1 MYKLNVISLI
11 ILTTYTGATYA
22 STPDF
27 PQQGLPQEDTVVFGN
42 VTIDKTTADKMTIT
56 QSSPTTQINWKSFDI
71 GQNKE
76 VEFKQPSAN
85 SVAYNRVT
93 GGNASQIQGKL
104 TANGKVY
111 LANPNGVIITKGAEI
126 NVAGLLATTKDL
138 EKISENGN
146 SNTNKFTRKLKDR
159 QVVTEGQVVKEGQ
172 VINEG
177 KIKAK
182 DFVVLNGD
190 EVINK
195 GEIDVE
201 KNAAKNGEVY
211 LSSDY
216 NFTFTLPDS
225 GISVA
230 LEDNTVRG
238 IVKNEGSIKA
248 GEITL
253 SAKGRNQALD
263 SLVMNNGVLEA
274 TKVSNRNGKVVLS
287 AGNVELNNKSDI
299 KGEIVTFG
307 ADVTS
312 NKELEDNIKI
322 TSQTGSKVTSPKI
335 NFKGK
340 SVNIKGDFGR
350 EENREY
356 YDDEHKK
363 LKTEVNIDVP
373 DDENIRIAD
382 KEKEKEKEK
391 EKDKDNTGTGSFIQT
406 GALSSLLANNGKVT
420 LKGKDVDI
428 SGNIKIN
435 SFRDSDSLLKLTN
448 KGHIKINHA
457 DINSKGRLFFITSL
471 QNEEDFQSNITIT
484 DSKINLGNGA
494 MGLGRSVNESDYDN
508 PYQKTEGS
516 QRKKFNVNM
525 SNVEFNQVDD
535 VILAGG
541 FEKVNLDKIVAT
553 GKTNFYID
561 GGVSRNR
568 TNGEP
573 WKYEYGVL
581 DLDKRTQLSEL
592 DQGRRRWGYYYD
604 LELDMNRAYL
614 YRFDL
619 FAAKNT
625 RRSTI
630 KDTEINISN
639 SNINLKNG
647 FVHLLAEKIKLDN
660 SKIDI
665 TFDKDNSQ
673 DTLAQ
678 TNRLGMNGKVSMINS
693 HIKIVGDEKEGISPT
708 GTYATMFLIGELI
721 GEKSSIFVKSHQG
734 YTFKTDGNTKIAGKY
749 SKEDLKITAINTG
762 GRAAEE
768 VLINGAL
775 GSADNDANIANMAF
789 TIGDSANTK
798 TTIENADITALAPNG
813 GTAYLSSKDVEIEVK
828 PNSNFTFFELPRE
841 KNLNQTKINGAST
854 KLSERGF
861 ARLYDKINGVRA
873 SNLSAEQLNVTDASE
888 KIINTKLVSSLDVEK
903 LVSVAVCDAG
913 NGCEEQ
919 QFGDKGNNTK
929 VSVGELE
936 AEQ

>member
-11 ILTTYTGATYA
+11 ILTTCSGAAYA

-27 PQQGLPQEDTVVFGN
+27 PQHHKTVFGT
-42 VTIDKTTADKMTIT
+42 VTIEKTTADKMTIK
-56 QSSPTTQINWKSFDI
+56 QGSDKAQIDWKSFDI
-71 GQNKE
+71 GQKKE
-76 VEFKQPSAN
+76 VKFEQPNEHA
-85 SVAYNRVT
+85 VAYNRVI

-111 LANPNGVIITKGAEI
+111 LANPNGVIITQGAEI

-138 EKISENGN
+138 ERISENSN
-146 SNTNKFTRKLKDR
+146 SYQFTRRTKDR
-159 QVVTEGQVVKEGQ
+159 QVLKEGLVLKDGQVVKEGQ

-177 KIKAK
+177 NITAQ

-195 GEIDVE
+195 GNINVE
-201 KNAAKNGEVY
+201 KNSTINGKVY
-211 LSSDY
+211 LSSGY

-230 LEDNTVRG
+230 LEDNTVQG

-263 SLVMNNGVLEA
+263 SLVVNNGVLEA
-274 TKVSNRNGKVVLS
+274 TKVSSKNGKVVLS
-287 AGNVELNNKSDI
+287 ADNVQLNNNSDI
-299 KGEIVTFG
+299 KGEIVNFG
-307 ADVTS
+307 TEVTS
-312 NKELEDNIKI
+312 NEDKKLKI
-322 TSQTGSKVTSPKI
+322 TSQTGSKVTSSKI

-350 EENREY
+350 EDNTKHY
-356 YDDEHKK
+356 SDEHKT

-373 DDENIRIAD
+373 DNENIRIANIEDED
-382 KEKEKEKEK
+382 KH
-391 EKDKDNTGTGSFIQT
+391 KDSTGSFIQT
-406 GALSSLLANNGKVT
+406 DALSSLLANNGKVN
-420 LKGKDVDI
+420 LKGNEVNI
-428 SGNIKIN
+428 SGRIHIN
-435 SFRDSDSLLKLTN
+435 SFKETDSLLKLTN
-448 KGHIKINHA
+448 KGDININNA
-457 DINSKGRLFFITSL
+457 DIHSKGRLFFITSL
-471 QNEEDFQSNITIT
+471 QNEEDFKSNIKIT

-494 MGLGRSVNESDYDN
+494 MGLGRSAKEEYYDN
-508 PYQKTEGS
+508 KWRKTEYS

-525 SNVEFNQVDD
+525 RNVVFDQVDD
-535 VILAGG
+535 VVVAGG
-541 FEKVNLDKIVAT
+541 FEKVNLDRIVAT

-568 TNGEP
+568 NGEYS
-573 WKYEYGVL
+573 KYEYGVL
-581 DLDKRTQLSEL
+581 DLDERTQLSSL
-592 DQGRRRWGYYYD
+592 DQRKRRWKYYYNLD
-604 LELDMNRAYL
+604 LDMNRAYWH
-614 YRFDL
+614 RFDM
-619 FAAKNT
+619 FASKNT
-625 RRSTI
+625 GRSTI

-647 FVHLLAEKIKLDN
+647 FVHLLAEKIKLDK

-665 TFDKDNSQ
+665 TFDKDNSEDISSQ
-673 DTLAQ
+673 I
-678 TNRLGMNGKVSMINS
+678 NRLGMNGKVSMVNS
-693 HIKIVGDEKEGISPT
+693 HIKIVGDEKSDISAKAP
-708 GTYATMFLIGELI
+708 YATMFLIGELI

-734 YTFKTDGNTKIAGKY
+734 YTFRTDGDTKIAGKY
-749 SKEDLKITAINTG
+749 SKDDLKITAINTG
-762 GRAAEE
+762 GRTGKE
-768 VLINGAL
+768 VIINGAP
-775 GSADNDANIANMAF
+775 GSIDNDANIANMAF
-789 TIGDSANTK
+789 TIGDNANTK

-813 GTAYLSSKDVEIEVK
+813 GTAYLSSKGVEIEVK
-828 PNSNFTFFELPRE
+828 SNSNFTFFELPRE
-841 KNLNQTKINGAST
+841 KNFNQTKINGDST

-873 SNLSAEQLNVTDASE
+873 SNLSAEQLNVTDSSE

-913 NGCEEQ
+913 KGCEEQ

>member
-22 STPDF
+22 ST
-27 PQQGLPQEDTVVFGN
+27 QGLPQQDKVVSGTVT
-42 VTIDKTTADKMTIT
+42 VTTTVDKMTIK
-56 QSSPTTQINWKSFDI
+56 QDSNKAQIDWKSFDI

-76 VEFKQPSAN
+76 VEFKQPDAN

-104 TANGKVY
+104 KANGKVY

-146 SNTNKFTRKLKDR
+146 SNSYQFTRKTKDR
-159 QVVTEGQVVKEGQ
+159 QVLKDRLVLKDGQELKEGQ

-177 KIKAK
+177 EITAK

-190 EVINK
+190 EVINEGK
-195 GEIDVE
+195 I
-201 KNAAKNGEVY
+201 NATNGKVY
-211 LSSDY
+211 LSSGY
-216 NFTFTLPDS
+216 NFTFTLSDS

-230 LEDNTVRG
+230 LEDNAVQG
-238 IVKNEGSIKA
+238 IVKNEGIIKA
-248 GEITL
+248 EDITL
-253 SAKGRNQALD
+253 NAKGRKEALD

-274 TKVSNRNGKVVLS
+274 TKVSNKNGKVVLS
-287 AGNVELNNKSDI
+287 ADEIKLNDKSDI
-299 KGEIVTFG
+299 KGESEVAF
-307 ADVTS
+307 TS
-312 NKELEDNIKI
+312 NEDKKLKNIKI
-322 TSQTGSKVTSPKI
+322 TSETGSKVTSPKI
-335 NFKGK
+335 NFTGK
-340 SVNIKGDFGR
+340 SVNINGNFGR
-350 EENREY
+350 DDGTKHYE
-356 YDDEHKK
+356 DEHKR

-382 KEKEKEKEK
+382 KEK
-391 EKDKDNTGTGSFIQT
+391 DNTGTDTGSFIQT

-420 LKGKDVDI
+420 LKGKDVNI
-428 SGNIKIN
+428 SGRIHID
-435 SFRDSDSLLKLTN
+435 SFRGTDSLLKLTN
-448 KGHIKINHA
+448 QGHIKINHA

-471 QNEEDFQSNITIT
+471 QNEEDFQSDITIT

-494 MGLGRSVNESDYDN
+494 MGLGRSAKEGYYDN
-508 PYQKTEGS
+508 RWQKTERS

-525 SNVEFNQVDD
+525 RNVVFDQVDD
-535 VILAGG
+535 VVVAGG
-541 FEKVNLDKIVAT
+541 FEKVNLNNIVAT

-561 GGVSRNR
+561 GGVSRNKR
-568 TNGEP
+568 NGES

-581 DLDKRTQLSEL
+581 DLDERTQLSSL
-592 DQGRRRWGYYYD
+592 DQRKRRWKYYYNLD
-604 LELDMNRAYL
+604 LDMNRAYWH
-614 YRFDL
+614 RFDM
-619 FAAKNT
+619 FASKNT
-625 RRSTI
+625 GRSTI
-630 KDTEINISN
+630 KGTEINISN

-647 FVHLLAEKIKLDN
+647 FVHLLAEKINLDK

-665 TFDKDNSQ
+665 TFDKDNSEDISSQ
-673 DTLAQ
+673 I
-678 TNRLGMNGKVSMINS
+678 NRLGMNGKVSMVNS
-693 HIKIVGDEKEGISPT
+693 HIKIVGDEKIDISAKAP
-708 GTYATMFLIGELI
+708 YATMFLIGELI

-734 YTFKTDGNTKIAGKY
+734 YTFRTDGDTKIAGKY
-749 SKEDLKITAINTG
+749 SKDDLKITAINTG
-762 GRAAEE
+762 GRTGKE
-768 VLINGAL
+768 VIINGAP
-775 GSADNDANIANMAF
+775 GSIDNDANIANMAF
-789 TIGDSANTK
+789 TIGDNANTK

-813 GTAYLSSKDVEIEVK
+813 GTAYLSSKGVEIEVK
-828 PNSNFTFFELPRE
+828 SNSNFTFFELPRE
-841 KNLNQTKINGAST
+841 KNFNQTKINGDST

-873 SNLSAEQLNVTDASE
+873 SNLSAEQLNVTDSSE

-913 NGCEEQ
+913 KGCEEQ

>member
-22 STPDF
+22 SAQDL
-27 PQQGLPQEDTVVFGN
+27 PQEGLPQHHETVFGT
-42 VTIDKTTADKMTIT
+42 VTIDKTTDKMTIT

-71 GQNKE
+71 GQKKE
-76 VEFKQPSAN
+76 VEFKQPDENA
-85 SVAYNRVT
+85 VAYNRVI

-146 SNTNKFTRKLKDR
+146 GNGNSYQFTRKTKD
-159 QVVTEGQVVKEGQ
+159 GQELKEGQ

-177 KIKAK
+177 EITAK

-195 GEIDVE
+195 GKINVE
-201 KNAAKNGEVY
+201 KDATNNGKVY
-211 LSSDY
+211 LSSGD
-216 NFTFTLPDS
+216 NFTFTLLPDS

-230 LEDNTVRG
+230 LEDNTVRS
-238 IVKNEGSIKA
+238 IVQNEGSIKA

-253 SAKGRNQALD
+253 SAKGRKEALD

-274 TKVSNRNGKVVLS
+274 TKVSNKNGKVVLS
-287 AGNVELNNKSDI
+287 ADEIKLDDKSNI
-299 KGEIVTFG
+299 KGESEVVF
-307 ADVTS
+307 TS
-312 NKELEDNIKI
+312 NKELKDNIKI
-322 TSQTGSKVTSPKI
+322 TSKTGSKVTSPKI
-335 NFKGK
+335 NFTGK
-340 SVNIKGDFGR
+340 SVNINGNFGR
-350 EENREY
+350 EDSTTHY
-356 YDDEHKK
+356 KDEFKK
-363 LKTEVNIDVP
+363 LNTEVNIDVP
-373 DDENIRIAD
+373 DTENIRIAD
-382 KEKEKEKEK
+382 
-391 EKDKDNTGTGSFIQT
+391 DKNNTGTDSFIQT

-420 LKGKDVDI
+420 LKGNDVNI

-435 SFRDSDSLLKLTN
+435 SFKGTDSLLKLTN
-448 KGHIKINHA
+448 QGHININNA
-457 DINSKGRLFFITSL
+457 DIHSTGRLFFITSL
-471 QNEEDFQSNITIT
+471 QNDVDFQSNITIT
-484 DSKINLGNGA
+484 NSKINLGNGA
-494 MGLGRSVNESDYDN
+494 MGLGRSAKEEYYDDRWKRAES
-508 PYQKTEGS
+508 S
-516 QRKKFNVNM
+516 QRKKFDVKMRNV
-525 SNVEFNQVDD
+525 VFDQVDD
-535 VILAGG
+535 VVVAGG
-541 FEKVNLDKIVAT
+541 FEKVNLDNIVAT

-568 TNGEP
+568 NGVSS
-573 WKYEYGVL
+573 KYEYGVL
-581 DLDKRTQLSEL
+581 DLDKRTLLSSL
-592 DQGRRRWGYYYD
+592 DQGRRRWKYYD
-604 LELDMNRAYL
+604 NLDLDMNKAYWH
-614 YRFDL
+614 RFDM
-619 FAAKNT
+619 FASKNT
-625 RRSTI
+625 GRSTI
-630 KDTEINISN
+630 KGTEINISN

-647 FVHLLAEKIKLDN
+647 FMHLLAEKINLDK

-673 DTLAQ
+673 DISTQ
-678 TNRLGMNGKVSMINS
+678 INRLGMNGKVSMVNS
-693 HIKIVGDEKEGISPT
+693 HIKIVGDEKSDISAKAP
-708 GTYATMFLIGELI
+708 YATMFLIGELI

-734 YTFKTDGNTKIAGKY
+734 YTFRTDGDTKIAGKN
-749 SKEDLKITAINTG
+749 SKDDLKITAINTG
-762 GRAAEE
+762 GRTGKE
-768 VLINGAL
+768 VIINGAP
-775 GSADNDANIANMAF
+775 GSIDNDANIANMAF
-789 TIGDSANTK
+789 TIGDNANTK

-813 GTAYLSSKDVEIEVK
+813 GTAYLSSKGVEIEVN

-841 KNLNQTKINGAST
+841 KNFNQTKINGAST

>member
-27 PQQGLPQEDTVVFGN
+27 PQNSDVVVGKAS
-42 VTIDKTTADKMTIT
+42 VTQTENKMTIKQT
-56 QSSPTTQINWKSFDI
+56 SDKVQINWHSFDI

-76 VEFKQPSAN
+76 VEFKQPDSN

-138 EKISENGN
+138 ERISENSN
-146 SNTNKFTRKLKDR
+146 SYQFTRRTKD
-159 QVVTEGQVVKEGQ
+159 GQVVKEGQ

-177 KIKAK
+177 KIEAK

-190 EVINK
+190 KVINK
-195 GEIDVE
+195 GNINVE
-201 KNAAKNGEVY
+201 KNSTINGKVY
-211 LSSDY
+211 LSSGD

-225 GISVA
+225 IISVA
-230 LEDNTVRG
+230 LEDNTVQS

-253 SAKGRNQALD
+253 SAKGRKQALD

-274 TKVSNRNGKVVLS
+274 TKVSNKNGKVVLS
-287 AGNVELNNKSDI
+287 ADEIKLNDKSDI
-299 KGEIVTFG
+299 KGESEVAF
-307 ADVTS
+307 TS
-312 NKELEDNIKI
+312 NNDKNIKI
-322 TSQTGSKVTSPKI
+322 TSKTGSKVTSPKI
-335 NFKGK
+335 DFTGK

-350 EENREY
+350 EDNKKY
-356 YDDEHKK
+356 YDDEHKT

-373 DDENIRIAD
+373 NDENIRIAD
-382 KEKEKEKEK
+382 QD
-391 EKDKDNTGTGSFIQT
+391 KDKTGTDSFIQT
-406 GALSSLLANNGKVT
+406 EALSSLLANNGKVN
-420 LKGKDVDI
+420 LKGKDVNI
-428 SGNIKIN
+428 SGNININ
-435 SFRDSDSLLKLTN
+435 SFNGTDSLLKLTN
-448 KGHIKINHA
+448 QGHINIDHA
-457 DINSKGRLFFITSL
+457 DIHSKGRLFVVTSL
-471 QNEEDFQSNITIT
+471 QNKEDFQSDIKIT

-494 MGLGRSVNESDYDN
+494 IGLGRSVNEEDYDRW
-508 PYQKTEGS
+508 KRTETS
-516 QRKKFNVNM
+516 QRKKFNVDM
-525 SNVEFNQVDD
+525 RNVVFNQVDD
-535 VILAGG
+535 VVLAGG
-541 FEKVNLDKIVAT
+541 FKKVNLDNITAT
-553 GKTNFYID
+553 GQTNFYID
-561 GGVSRNR
+561 GGVSRNNSR
-568 TNGEP
+568 
-573 WKYEYGVL
+573 YEYGVL

-592 DQGRRRWGYYYD
+592 DQRRRRWKYYND
-604 LELDMNRAYL
+604 LDLDMNKAYW
-614 YRFDL
+614 YRFDF
-619 FAAKNT
+619 FATKNT
-625 RRSTI
+625 GRSTI

-647 FVHLLAEKIKLDN
+647 FMHLLAEKINLDN

-673 DTLAQ
+673 DISTQ
-678 TNRLGMNGKVSMINS
+678 INRLGMNGKVSMVNS
-693 HIKIVGDEKEGISPT
+693 HIKIVGDEKSDISPKAP
-708 GTYATMFLIGELI
+708 YATMFLIGELI

-734 YTFKTDGNTKIAGKY
+734 YTFRTDGDTKIAGKN
-749 SKEDLKITAINTG
+749 SKDDLKITAINTG
-762 GRAAEE
+762 GRTGKE
-768 VLINGAL
+768 VIINGAP
-775 GSADNDANIANMAF
+775 GSIDNDANIANMAF
-789 TIGDSANTK
+789 TIGDNADTK

-813 GTAYLSSKDVEIEVK
+813 GTAYLSSKGVEIEVK
-828 PNSNFTFFELPRE
+828 SNSNFTFFELPRE
-841 KNLNQTKINGAST
+841 KNFNQTKINGAST

-873 SNLSAEQLNVTDASE
+873 SNLSAEQLNVTDSSE

>member
-22 STPDF
+22 ST
-27 PQQGLPQEDTVVFGN
+27 QGLPQEGLPQNHKVVVGEADFSQ
-42 VTIDKTTADKMTIT
+42 TADKMTIT
-56 QSSPTTQINWKSFDI
+56 QKKPTTQIEWHSFDI
-71 GQNKE
+71 GKNKE
-76 VEFKQPSAN
+76 VEFIQPSEHA
-85 SVAYNRVT
+85 VAYNRVI

-104 TANGKVY
+104 KANGKVY
-111 LANPNGVIITKGAEI
+111 LANPNGVIITKEAEI

-138 EKISENGN
+138 EKISESGNGN
-146 SNTNKFTRKLKDR
+146 SYQFTRKTKNGQVVKDR
-159 QVVTEGQVVKEGQ
+159 QVLKDGQELKEGQ

-177 KIKAK
+177 KITAQ

-195 GEIDVE
+195 GEID
-201 KNAAKNGEVY
+201 ATNGKVY

-216 NFTFTLPDS
+216 NFTFTLSDS
-225 GISVA
+225 SISVA
-230 LEDNTVRG
+230 LEDNAVQS

-253 SAKGRNQALD
+253 SAKGRKQALD

-274 TKVSNRNGKVVLS
+274 TKVSNKNGKVVLS

-312 NKELEDNIKI
+312 NNELKDNIKI
-322 TSQTGSKVTSPKI
+322 TSKTGSKVTSPKI
-335 NFKGK
+335 NFTGK

-350 EENREY
+350 DDGTKHYE
-356 YDDEHKK
+356 DEHKR

-373 DDENIRIAD
+373 DTENIRIAD
-382 KEKEKEKEK
+382 
-391 EKDKDNTGTGSFIQT
+391 DKNNTRTDSFIQT

-420 LKGKDVDI
+420 LKGNDVNI
-428 SGNIKIN
+428 SGHINID
-435 SFRDSDSLLKLTN
+435 SFKGTDSLLKLTN
-448 KGHIKINHA
+448 QGHINIDHA
-457 DINSKGRLFFITSL
+457 DIHSKYRLFVVTSL
-471 QNEEDFQSNITIT
+471 QNKEDFKSNITIT

-494 MGLGRSVNESDYDN
+494 MGLGRSVDEENLDRWRR
-508 PYQKTEGS
+508 TENS

-535 VILAGG
+535 VVVAGG
-541 FEKVNLDKIVAT
+541 FKEVNLDRIVAT
-553 GKTNFYID
+553 GQTNFYID

-568 TNGEP
+568 NGVSS
-573 WKYEYGVL
+573 KYEYGVL
-581 DLDKRTQLSEL
+581 DLDKRTQLSSL
-592 DQGRRRWGYYYD
+592 DQGRRRWKYYPD
-604 LELDMNRAYL
+604 LDLDMNKAYWH
-614 YRFDL
+614 RFDM
-619 FAAKNT
+619 FASKNT
-625 RRSTI
+625 GRSTI

-647 FVHLLAEKIKLDN
+647 FVHLLAEKINLDK

-673 DTLAQ
+673 DISTQ
-678 TNRLGMNGKVSMINS
+678 INRLGMNGKVSMINS
-693 HIKIVGDEKEGISPT
+693 HIKIVGDEKIDISAKAP
-708 GTYATMFLIGELI
+708 YATMFLIGELI

-734 YTFKTDGNTKIAGKY
+734 YTFRTDGDTKIAGKN
-749 SKEDLKITAINTG
+749 SKDDLKITAINTG
-762 GRAAEE
+762 GRTGKE
-768 VLINGAL
+768 VIINGAP
-775 GSADNDANIANMAF
+775 GSIDNDANIANMAF
-789 TIGDSANTK
+789 TIGDNANTK

-813 GTAYLSSKDVEIEVK
+813 GTAYLSSKGVEIEVN

-841 KNLNQTKINGAST
+841 KNFNQTKINGDST

>member
-11 ILTTYTGATYA
+11 ILTTCSGAAYA
-22 STPDF
+22 STQDL
-27 PQQGLPQEDTVVFGN
+27 PQQGLPQQDKVVSGN
-42 VTIDKTTADKMTIT
+42 VTFTTTADKMTIKQET
-56 QSSPTTQINWKSFDI
+56 NKAQIDWKSFDI
-71 GQNKE
+71 GKDKE
-76 VEFKQPSAN
+76 VKFEQPNENA
-85 SVAYNRVT
+85 VAYNRVI

-146 SNTNKFTRKLKDR
+146 GNSYQFTRRTKD
-159 QVVTEGQVVKEGQ
+159 GQVVKEGQ
-172 VINEG
+172 VLNEG
-177 KIKAK
+177 EIKAK

-195 GEIDVE
+195 GKINVE
-201 KNAAKNGEVY
+201 KDAAKNGEVY
-211 LSSDY
+211 LSSSN
-216 NFTFTLPDS
+216 NFTFTLSDS

-230 LEDNTVRG
+230 LEDNTVQG

-253 SAKGRNQALD
+253 SAKGRNQVLD

-274 TKVSNRNGKVVLS
+274 TKVSNKNGKVVLS

-312 NKELEDNIKI
+312 NNELKDNIKI
-322 TSQTGSKVTSPKI
+322 TSKTGSKVTSPKI
-335 NFKGK
+335 NFTGK

-350 EENREY
+350 DDGTKHYE
-356 YDDEHKK
+356 DEHKR

-373 DDENIRIAD
+373 NTENIRIAD
-382 KEKEKEKEK
+382 IEDK
-391 EKDKDNTGTGSFIQT
+391 EKDKTGTSSFIQT
-406 GALSSLLANNGKVT
+406 DALSSLLANNGKVN
-420 LKGKDVDI
+420 LKGNEVNI
-428 SGNIKIN
+428 SGHININ
-435 SFRDSDSLLKLTN
+435 SFRGTDSLLKLTN
-448 KGHIKINHA
+448 KGHININHA
-457 DINSKGRLFFITSL
+457 DIHSKGRLFFITSL
-471 QNEEDFQSNITIT
+471 QNDVDFQSNITIT

-494 MGLGRSVNESDYDN
+494 MGLGRSVNENDLDRWRR
-508 PYQKTEGS
+508 TEYS

-525 SNVEFNQVDD
+525 RNVVFDQVDD
-535 VILAGG
+535 VVVAGG
-541 FEKVNLDKIVAT
+541 FKEVNLDNIVAT
-553 GKTNFYID
+553 GQTNFYID

-568 TNGEP
+568 NGVSS
-573 WKYEYGVL
+573 KYEYGVL
-581 DLDKRTQLSEL
+581 DLDKRTQLSSL
-592 DQGRRRWGYYYD
+592 DQGRRRWKYYPD
-604 LELDMNRAYL
+604 LDLDMNKAYWH
-614 YRFDL
+614 RFDM
-619 FAAKNT
+619 FASKNT
-625 RRSTI
+625 GRSTI

-639 SNINLKNG
+639 SKINLKNG

-673 DTLAQ
+673 DISTQ
-678 TNRLGMNGKVSMINS
+678 INRLGMNGKVSMINS
-693 HIKIVGDEKEGISPT
+693 HIKIVGDEKIDISAKAP
-708 GTYATMFLIGELI
+708 YATMFLIGELI

-734 YTFKTDGNTKIAGKY
+734 YTFRTDGDTKIAGKN
-749 SKEDLKITAINTG
+749 SKDDLKITAINTG
-762 GRAAEE
+762 GRTGKE
-768 VLINGAL
+768 VIINGAP
-775 GSADNDANIANMAF
+775 GSIDNDANIANMAF
-789 TIGDSANTK
+789 TIGDNANTK

-813 GTAYLSSKDVEIEVK
+813 GTAYLSSKGVEIEVN

-841 KNLNQTKINGAST
+841 KNFNQTKINGDST

-873 SNLSAEQLNVTDASE
+873 SNLSAEQLNVTDSSE

-913 NGCEEQ
+913 KGCEEQ

>member
-11 ILTTYTGATYA
+11 ILTTYTGAAYA
-22 STPDF
+22 STRDF
-27 PQQGLPQEDTVVFGN
+27 PQNHKVVVGEADVSTTGN
-42 VTIDKTTADKMTIT
+42 KMTIN
-56 QSSPTTQINWKSFDI
+56 QKKPTTQIDWHSFDI

-76 VEFKQPSAN
+76 VEFKQPDAN

-111 LANPNGVIITKGAEI
+111 LANPNGVIITQGAEI
-126 NVAGLLATTKDL
+126 NVAGLFATTKDL
-138 EKISENGN
+138 ERISENGN
-146 SNTNKFTRKLKDR
+146 GNSNKFTRKAKNGQVPKEGQLLK
-159 QVVTEGQVVKEGQ
+159 EGQVVKEGQ

-177 KIKAK
+177 EIKAK

-195 GEIDVE
+195 GKINVE
-201 KNAAKNGEVY
+201 KDATNNGKVY
-211 LSSDY
+211 LSSGD
-216 NFTFTLPDS
+216 NFTFTLLPDS

-238 IVKNEGSIKA
+238 IVQNEGIIKA
-248 GEITL
+248 GDITL
-253 SAKGRNQALD
+253 NAKGRKEALD

-274 TKVSNRNGKVVLS
+274 TKVSNKNGKVVLS
-287 AGNVELNNKSDI
+287 ADEIKLNDKSDI
-299 KGEIVTFG
+299 KGESEVVF
-307 ADVTS
+307 TS
-312 NKELEDNIKI
+312 NEDKKLKNIKI
-322 TSQTGSKVTSPKI
+322 TSETGSKVTSPQI

-340 SVNIKGDFGR
+340 SVNINGNFGR
-350 EENREY
+350 EDSRTH
-356 YDDEHKK
+356 YDEEHKK

-373 DDENIRIAD
+373 DTENIRIAD
-382 KEKEKEKEK
+382 VEDKDK

-420 LKGKDVDI
+420 LKGKDVNI

-435 SFRDSDSLLKLTN
+435 SFRGTDSLLKLTN
-448 KGHIKINHA
+448 KGDININNA
-457 DINSKGRLFFITSL
+457 DIHSKGRLFFITSL
-471 QNEEDFQSNITIT
+471 QNEEDFKSNIKIT

-494 MGLGRSVNESDYDN
+494 MGLGRSVNEEDYGDRW
-508 PYQKTEGS
+508 KRAEKS

-525 SNVEFNQVDD
+525 RNVVFDQVDD
-535 VILAGG
+535 VVVAGG
-541 FEKVNLDKIVAT
+541 FKEVNLDHIVAT
-553 GKTNFYID
+553 GQTNFYID
-561 GGVSRNR
+561 GGVSRNNSR
-568 TNGEP
+568 
-573 WKYEYGVL
+573 YEYGVL
-581 DLDKRTQLSEL
+581 DLDKRTLLSDL
-592 DQGRRRWGYYYD
+592 DQRRRRWKYYD
-604 LELDMNRAYL
+604 NLDLDMNKAYWH
-614 YRFDL
+614 RFDM
-619 FAAKNT
+619 FASKNT
-625 RRSTI
+625 GRAAI
-630 KDTEINISN
+630 KETEINISN
-639 SNINLKNG
+639 STINLKNG
-647 FVHLLAEKIKLDN
+647 FMHLLAEKIKLDN

-673 DTLAQ
+673 DISTQ
-678 TNRLGMNGKVSMINS
+678 INRLGMNGKVSMVNS
-693 HIKIVGDEKEGISPT
+693 HIKIVGDEKSDISAKAP
-708 GTYATMFLIGELI
+708 YATMFLIGELI

-734 YTFKTDGNTKIAGKY
+734 YTFRTDGDTKIAGKN
-749 SKEDLKITAINTG
+749 SKDDLKITAINTG
-762 GRAAEE
+762 GRTGKE
-768 VLINGAL
+768 VIINGAP
-775 GSADNDANIANMAF
+775 GSIDNDANIANMAF
-789 TIGDSANTK
+789 TIGDNANTK

-813 GTAYLSSKDVEIEVK
+813 GTAYLSSKGVEIEVN

-841 KNLNQTKINGAST
+841 KNFNQTKINGAST

>member
-22 STPDF
+22 STQGL
-27 PQQGLPQEDTVVFGN
+27 PQEGLPQEDTVVFGN

-76 VEFKQPSAN
+76 VEFKQPSPNA
-85 SVAYNRVT
+85 VAYNRVT

-138 EKISENGN
+138 EQISENGN
-146 SNTNKFTRKLKDR
+146 GNGNGNGNSYQFTRKTKD
-159 QVVTEGQVVKEGQ
+159 GQELKEGK
-172 VINEG
+172 VLNEG

-195 GEIDVE
+195 EEINVT
-201 KNAAKNGEVY
+201 NGKVY
-211 LSSDY
+211 LSSGD
-216 NFTFTLPDS
+216 NFTFTLLPDS

-230 LEDNTVRG
+230 LEDNAVRG
-238 IVKNEGSIKA
+238 IVKNEGIIKA
-248 GEITL
+248 EDITL
-253 SAKGRNQALD
+253 NAKGRKEALD

-274 TKVSNRNGKVVLS
+274 TKVSNKNGKVVLS
-287 AGNVELNNKSDI
+287 ADEIKLDDKSNI
-299 KGEIVTFG
+299 KGDMVSFV

-312 NKELEDNIKI
+312 NKELKDNIKI

-335 NFKGK
+335 DFKGK
-340 SVNIKGDFGR
+340 SVNINGNFGR
-350 EENREY
+350 DDSKAHYN
-356 YDDEHKK
+356 DEHKT

-373 DDENIRIAD
+373 DDENIRIANIED
-382 KEKEKEKEK
+382 E
-391 EKDKDNTGTGSFIQT
+391 DKDSTGSFIQT
-406 GALSSLLANNGKVT
+406 DALSSLLANNGKVT
-420 LKGKDVDI
+420 LKGNNVNI
-428 SGNIKIN
+428 SGRIHID
-435 SFRDSDSLLKLTN
+435 SFRGSDSLLKLTN
-448 KGHIKINHA
+448 KGHIKINNA
-457 DINSKGRLFFITSL
+457 DIHSKGRLFFITSL
-471 QNEEDFQSNITIT
+471 QNEEDFKSNITIT

-508 PYQKTEGS
+508 KYQKTEGS
-516 QRKKFNVNM
+516 QRKKFNVKM

-553 GKTNFYID
+553 GQTNFYID

-630 KDTEINISN
+630 KGTEINISN

-693 HIKIVGDEKEGISPT
+693 HIKIVGDEKSGISPT

-734 YTFKTDGNTKIAGKY
+734 YTFKTDGDTKIAGKN

-828 PNSNFTFFELPRE
+828 PNSDFTFFELPRE

-873 SNLSAEQLNVTDASE
+873 SNLSAEQLNVTDSSE
-888 KIINTKLVSSLDVEK
+888 KIINTNLVSSLDVEK

-913 NGCEEQ
+913 KGCEEQ

>member
-22 STPDF
+22 STPD
-27 PQQGLPQEDTVVFGN
+27 LPQGSNVVVGTANVSTAGN
-42 VTIDKTTADKMTIT
+42 TMTIKQT
-56 QSSPTTQINWKSFDI
+56 TPKTQIDWQSFDI
-71 GQNKE
+71 GKDKE
-76 VEFKQPSAN
+76 VKFEQPDAN
-85 SVAYNRVT
+85 SVAYNRVI

-111 LANPNGVIITKGAEI
+111 LANPNGVIITQGAEI
-126 NVAGLLATTKDL
+126 NVAGLFATTKDL
-138 EKISENGN
+138 ERISENGN
-146 SNTNKFTRKLKDR
+146 SNQFTRKAKN
-159 QVVTEGQVVKEGQ
+159 GQEVKNQ
-172 VINEG
+172 G

-190 EVINK
+190 KVINE
-195 GEIDVE
+195 GEID
-201 KNAAKNGEVY
+201 ATNGKVY

-216 NFTFTLPDS
+216 NFTFTLLPDS

-230 LEDNTVRG
+230 LEDNTVQG

-253 SAKGRNQALD
+253 SAKGRKQALD

-274 TKVSNRNGKVVLS
+274 TKVSSKNGKVVLS
-287 AGNVELNNKSDI
+287 AGEIKLDDKSNI
-299 KGEIVTFG
+299 KGESEVVF
-307 ADVTS
+307 TS
-312 NKELEDNIKI
+312 NNGLKDNIKI
-322 TSQTGSKVTSPKI
+322 TSKTGSKVTSPKI
-335 NFKGK
+335 NFTGK
-340 SVNIKGDFGR
+340 SVNINGNFGR
-350 EENREY
+350 EDSKTH

-382 KEKEKEKEK
+382 Q
-391 EKDKDNTGTGSFIQT
+391 DNTGTGSFIQT
-406 GALSSLLANNGKVT
+406 DALSSLLANNGKVN
-420 LKGKDVDI
+420 LKGNNVNI
-428 SGNIKIN
+428 SGRIHIN
-435 SFRDSDSLLKLTN
+435 SFKDSDSLLKLTN
-448 KGHIKINHA
+448 KGHIDINNA
-457 DINSKGRLFFITSL
+457 DIHSTGRLFFITSL
-471 QNEEDFQSNITIT
+471 QNKEDFQSDITIT

-494 MGLGRSVNESDYDN
+494 MGLGRSLNKDDCDN
-508 PYQKTEGS
+508 RWCRTEKS
-516 QRKKFNVNM
+516 QRKKFNVKM

-535 VILAGG
+535 VVVAGG
-541 FEKVNLDKIVAT
+541 FKEVNLDRIVAT

-561 GGVSRNR
+561 GGVSRN
-568 TNGEP
+568 NS
-573 WKYEYGVL
+573 KYEYGVL
-581 DLDKRTQLSEL
+581 DLDERTQLSSL
-592 DQGRRRWGYYYD
+592 DQRKRRWKYYYNLD
-604 LELDMNRAYL
+604 LDMNKAYWH
-614 YRFDL
+614 RFDM
-619 FAAKNT
+619 FASKNT
-625 RRSTI
+625 GRSTI
-630 KDTEINISN
+630 KGTEINISN

-647 FVHLLAEKIKLDN
+647 FVHLLAEKIKLDK

-665 TFDKDNSQ
+665 TFDKDNSEDISSQ
-673 DTLAQ
+673 I
-678 TNRLGMNGKVSMINS
+678 NRLGMNGKVSMVNS
-693 HIKIVGDEKEGISPT
+693 HIKIVGDEKSDISAKAP
-708 GTYATMFLIGELI
+708 YATMFLIGELI

-734 YTFKTDGNTKIAGKY
+734 YTFRTDGDTKIAGKY
-749 SKEDLKITAINTG
+749 SKDDLKITAINTG
-762 GRAAEE
+762 GRTGKE
-768 VLINGAL
+768 VIINGAP
-775 GSADNDANIANMAF
+775 GSIDNDANIANMAF
-789 TIGDSANTK
+789 TIGDNANTK

-813 GTAYLSSKDVEIEVK
+813 GTAYLSSKGVEIEVN

-841 KNLNQTKINGAST
+841 KNFNQTKINGDST

-888 KIINTKLVSSLDVEK
+888 KIINTNLVSSLDVEK

>member
-11 ILTTYTGATYA
+11 ILTTCSGAAYA
-22 STPDF
+22 STRD
-27 PQQGLPQEDTVVFGN
+27 LPQGSNVVVGTANVSTAGN
-42 VTIDKTTADKMTIT
+42 TMTIKQT
-56 QSSPTTQINWKSFDI
+56 TPKTQIDWQSFDI
-71 GQNKE
+71 GKDKE
-76 VEFKQPSAN
+76 VIFDQPSTN
-85 SVAYNRVT
+85 SVAYNRVI

-111 LANPNGVIITKGAEI
+111 LANPNGVIITQGAEI

-146 SNTNKFTRKLKDR
+146 GNGNGNSYQFTRRTKD
-159 QVVTEGQVVKEGQ
+159 GQVVKEGQ

-177 KIKAK
+177 NITAQ

-195 GEIDVE
+195 GKID
-201 KNAAKNGEVY
+201 ATNGKVY
-211 LSSDY
+211 LSSGY
-216 NFTFTLPDS
+216 NFTFTLSDS

-230 LEDNTVRG
+230 LEDNAVQG

-253 SAKGRNQALD
+253 SAKGRKEALD

-274 TKVSNRNGKVVLS
+274 TKVSSKNGKVVLS
-287 AGNVELNNKSDI
+287 ADNVQLNNESNI
-299 KGEIVTFG
+299 KGDIVSFV

-312 NKELEDNIKI
+312 NNELKDNIKI
-322 TSQTGSKVTSPKI
+322 TSKTGSKVTSPEI

-340 SVNIKGDFGR
+340 SVNINGNFGR
-350 EENREY
+350 EDSTTHY
-356 YDDEHKK
+356 KDEQKQ

-373 DDENIRIAD
+373 DTENIRIAD
-382 KEKEKEKEK
+382 
-391 EKDKDNTGTGSFIQT
+391 DKNNTSTGSFIQT
-406 GALSSLLANNGKVT
+406 DALSSLLANNGKVT

-428 SGNIKIN
+428 SGNIHID
-435 SFRDSDSLLKLTN
+435 SFKGTDSLLKLTN
-448 KGHIKINHA
+448 QGHININHA
-457 DINSKGRLFFITSL
+457 DIHSTGRLFFITSL
-471 QNEEDFQSNITIT
+471 QNKEDFKSDITIT

-494 MGLGRSVNESDYDN
+494 MGLGRSLDKENCDN
-508 PYQKTEGS
+508 QRWCRTETS
-516 QRKKFNVNM
+516 QRKKFDVHMRNV
-525 SNVEFNQVDD
+525 VFDQVDD
-535 VILAGG
+535 VVVAGG
-541 FEKVNLDKIVAT
+541 FRKVNLDRIVAT

-561 GGVSRNR
+561 GGVSRN
-568 TNGEP
+568 NS
-573 WKYEYGVL
+573 KYEYGVL
-581 DLDKRTQLSEL
+581 DLDERTQLSSL
-592 DQGRRRWGYYYD
+592 DQRKRRWKYYYNLD
-604 LELDMNRAYL
+604 LDMNKAYWH
-614 YRFDL
+614 RFDM
-619 FAAKNT
+619 FASKNT
-625 RRSTI
+625 GRSTI

-647 FVHLLAEKIKLDN
+647 FMHLLAEKIKLDK

-665 TFDKDNSQ
+665 TFDKDNSEDISSQ
-673 DTLAQ
+673 I
-678 TNRLGMNGKVSMINS
+678 NRLGMNGKVSMVNS
-693 HIKIVGDEKEGISPT
+693 HIKIVGDEKSDISAKAP
-708 GTYATMFLIGELI
+708 YATMFLIGELI

-734 YTFKTDGNTKIAGKY
+734 YTFRTDGNTKIAGKY
-749 SKEDLKITAINTG
+749 SKDDLKITAINTG
-762 GRAAEE
+762 GRTGKE
-768 VLINGAL
+768 VIINGAP
-775 GSADNDANIANMAF
+775 GSIDNDANIANMAF
-789 TIGDSANTK
+789 TIGDNADTK

-813 GTAYLSSKDVEIEVK
+813 GTAYLSSKGVEIEVK
-828 PNSNFTFFELPRE
+828 SNSNFTFFELPRE
-841 KNLNQTKINGAST
+841 KNFNQTKINGDST

-873 SNLSAEQLNVTDASE
+873 SNLSAEQLNVTDSSE

>member
-11 ILTTYTGATYA
+11 ILTTYTGAAYA
-22 STPDF
+22 SA
-27 PQQGLPQEDTVVFGN
+27 QGLPQEGLPQNHNVVVGQANVSTAGN
-42 VTIDKTTADKMTIT
+42 TMTINQT
-56 QSSPTTQINWKSFDI
+56 SPTTQIDWHSFDI
-71 GQNKE
+71 GKNKE
-76 VEFKQPSAN
+76 VEFKQPNEN

-93 GGNASQIQGKL
+93 GGNASHIQGKL

-146 SNTNKFTRKLKDR
+146 SNTNTNTNKFTRKLKD
-159 QVVTEGQVVKEGQ
+159 GQVVKEGK
-172 VINEG
+172 VLNEG
-177 KIKAK
+177 EIKAK

-195 GEIDVE
+195 GEINVE

-211 LSSDY
+211 LSSSD
-216 NFTFTLPDS
+216 NFTFTLSDS

-238 IVKNEGSIKA
+238 IVQNEGIIKA
-248 GEITL
+248 GDITL
-253 SAKGRNQALD
+253 NAKGRNQALD

-274 TKVSNRNGKVVLS
+274 TKVSNKNGKVVLS
-287 AGNVELNNKSDI
+287 ADNVQLNNESDI
-299 KGEIVTFG
+299 KGEIVSFG

-312 NKELEDNIKI
+312 NKELKDNIKI

-335 NFKGK
+335 NFTGK
-340 SVNIKGDFGR
+340 SVNINGNFGR
-350 EENREY
+350 EDNNNY
-356 YDDEHKK
+356 YNDEHKT

-373 DDENIRIAD
+373 DTENIRIAD
-382 KEKEKEKEK
+382 QD
-391 EKDKDNTGTGSFIQT
+391 KDKTGTGTDSFIQT
-406 GALSSLLANNGKVT
+406 EALSSLLANNGKVT
-420 LKGKDVDI
+420 LKGKDVNI
-428 SGNIKIN
+428 SGNINID
-435 SFRDSDSLLKLTN
+435 SFKGTDSLLKLTN
-448 KGHIKINHA
+448 QGHIDINNA
-457 DINSKGRLFFITSL
+457 DIHSTGRLFVITSL
-471 QNEEDFQSNITIT
+471 QNKEDFKSNITIT

-494 MGLGRSVNESDYDN
+494 IGLGRSLNKEDCDH
-508 PYQKTEGS
+508 PRWCRTETS
-516 QRKKFNVNM
+516 QRKKFDVKM
-525 SNVEFNQVDD
+525 SNVVFNQVDD
-535 VILAGG
+535 VVLAGG
-541 FEKVNLDKIVAT
+541 FKKVNLDRIVAT
-553 GKTNFYID
+553 GQTNFYID
-561 GGVSRNR
+561 GGVSRNNSR
-568 TNGEP
+568 
-573 WKYEYGVL
+573 YEYGVL

-592 DQGRRRWGYYYD
+592 DQRRRRWGYYD
-604 LELDMNRAYL
+604 NLDLDMNRAYW
-614 YRFDL
+614 YRFDF
-619 FAAKNT
+619 FATKNT
-625 RRSTI
+625 GRSTI

-647 FVHLLAEKIKLDN
+647 FMHLLAEKINLDN

-673 DTLAQ
+673 DISTQ
-678 TNRLGMNGKVSMINS
+678 INRLGMNGKVSMVNS
-693 HIKIVGDEKEGISPT
+693 HIKIVGDEKSDISPKAP
-708 GTYATMFLIGELI
+708 YATMFLIGELI

-734 YTFKTDGNTKIAGKY
+734 YTFRTDGDTKIAGKN
-749 SKEDLKITAINTG
+749 SKDDLKITAINTG
-762 GRAAEE
+762 GRTGKE
-768 VLINGAL
+768 VIINGAP
-775 GSADNDANIANMAF
+775 GSIDNDANIANMAF
-789 TIGDSANTK
+789 TIGDNANTK

-813 GTAYLSSKDVEIEVK
+813 GTAYLSSKGVEIEVK
-828 PNSNFTFFELPRE
+828 SNSNFTFFELPRE
-841 KNLNQTKINGAST
+841 KNFNQTKINGDST

-913 NGCEEQ
+913 KGCEEQ

>member
-22 STPDF
+22 SARDF
-27 PQQGLPQEDTVVFGN
+27 PQNHQIITGNATVSQAGN
-42 VTIDKTTADKMTIT
+42 KMTIDQT
-56 QSSPTTQINWKSFDI
+56 TPTTQINWESFDI

-76 VEFKQPSAN
+76 VEFKQPTTN

-111 LANPNGVIITKGAEI
+111 LANPNGVIITQGAEI
-126 NVAGLLATTKDL
+126 NVAGLFATTKDL
-138 EKISENGN
+138 ERISENGN
-146 SNTNKFTRKLKDR
+146 SNKFTRKLKDR
-159 QVVTEGQVVKEGQ
+159 QELKEGQVVKEGQ

-177 KIKAK
+177 EIKAK

-195 GEIDVE
+195 GKINVE
-201 KNAAKNGEVY
+201 KDATNNGKVY
-211 LSSDY
+211 LSSGD
-216 NFTFTLPDS
+216 NFTFTLSDS

-238 IVKNEGSIKA
+238 IVQNEGIIKA
-248 GEITL
+248 GDITL
-253 SAKGRNQALD
+253 NAKGRNQALD

-274 TKVSNRNGKVVLS
+274 TKVSNKNGKVVLS
-287 AGNVELNNKSDI
+287 ADEIKLNDKSDI
-299 KGEIVTFG
+299 KGESEVAF
-307 ADVTS
+307 TS
-312 NKELEDNIKI
+312 NKELENNIKI
-322 TSQTGSKVTSPKI
+322 TSKTGSKVTSPKI

-340 SVNIKGDFGR
+340 SVNINGNFGR
-350 EENREY
+350 DDGTKHYE
-356 YDDEHKK
+356 DEHKR

-373 DDENIRIAD
+373 DNENIRIAD
-382 KEKEKEKEK
+382 Q
-391 EKDKDNTGTGSFIQT
+391 DKDNTGTGKDSFIQT
-406 GALSSLLANNGKVT
+406 DALSSLLANNGKVT

-435 SFRDSDSLLKLTN
+435 SFRDTDSLLKLTN
-448 KGHIKINHA
+448 KGDININHA
-457 DINSKGRLFFITSL
+457 DIHSKGRLFFITSL
-471 QNEEDFQSNITIT
+471 QNEEDFKSNIKIT

-494 MGLGRSVNESDYDN
+494 MGLGRSAKEDYYDN
-508 PYQKTEGS
+508 RWQKTERS

-525 SNVEFNQVDD
+525 SNVVFDQVDD
-535 VILAGG
+535 VVVAGG
-541 FEKVNLDKIVAT
+541 FEKVDLDNIVAT

-561 GGVSRNR
+561 GGVSRNKR
-568 TNGEP
+568 NGES

-581 DLDKRTQLSEL
+581 DLDERTQLSSL
-592 DQGRRRWGYYYD
+592 DQRKRRWKYYYNLD
-604 LELDMNRAYL
+604 LDMNRAYWH
-614 YRFDL
+614 RFDM
-619 FAAKNT
+619 FASKNT
-625 RRSTI
+625 GRSTI
-630 KDTEINISN
+630 KGTEINISN

-647 FVHLLAEKIKLDN
+647 FVHLLAEKINLDK

-665 TFDKDNSQ
+665 TFDKDNSEDISSQ
-673 DTLAQ
+673 I
-678 TNRLGMNGKVSMINS
+678 NRLGMNGKVSMVNS
-693 HIKIVGDEKEGISPT
+693 HIKIVGDEKSDISAKAP
-708 GTYATMFLIGELI
+708 YATMFLIGELI

-734 YTFKTDGNTKIAGKY
+734 YTFRTDGDTKIAGKN
-749 SKEDLKITAINTG
+749 SKDDLKITAINTG
-762 GRAAEE
+762 GRTGKE
-768 VLINGAL
+768 VIINGAP
-775 GSADNDANIANMAF
+775 GSIDNDANIANMAF
-789 TIGDSANTK
+789 TIGDNANTK

-813 GTAYLSSKDVEIEVK
+813 GTAYLSSKGVEIEVK
-828 PNSNFTFFELPRE
+828 SNSNFTFFELPRE
-841 KNLNQTKINGAST
+841 KNFNQTKINGDST

-888 KIINTKLVSSLDVEK
+888 KIINIKLVSSLDVEK

>member
-11 ILTTYTGATYA
+11 ILTTYTGAAYA
-22 STPDF
+22 SA
-27 PQQGLPQEDTVVFGN
+27 QGLPQNHNVVVGEATFSTAGN
-42 VTIDKTTADKMTIT
+42 KMTIN
-56 QSSPTTQINWKSFDI
+56 QSSHTTQIEWHSFDI
-71 GQNKE
+71 GKDKE
-76 VEFKQPSAN
+76 VEFKQPDSN

-111 LANPNGVIITKGAEI
+111 LANPNGVIITQGAEI

-138 EKISENGN
+138 EQISENGN
-146 SNTNKFTRKLKDR
+146 GNSYQFTRKTKDGQVLTEGQLLKD
-159 QVVTEGQVVKEGQ
+159 GQVVKEGQ

-177 KIKAK
+177 KITAK

-195 GEIDVE
+195 GEID
-201 KNAAKNGEVY
+201 ATNGKVY
-211 LSSDY
+211 LSSGD

-225 GISVA
+225 AISVA
-230 LEDNTVRG
+230 LEDNAVQS

-253 SAKGRNQALD
+253 SAKGRKQALD

-274 TKVSNRNGKVVLS
+274 TKVSNKNGKVVLS
-287 AGNVELNNKSDI
+287 ADEIKLNNKSDI
-299 KGEIVTFG
+299 KGDSEVVF
-307 ADVTS
+307 TS
-312 NKELEDNIKI
+312 NNELQNKIKI
-322 TSQTGSKVTSPKI
+322 TSENGSKVTSPKI
-335 NFKGK
+335 DFKGK

-350 EENREY
+350 EDSTKHYE
-356 YDDEHKK
+356 DEHKR

-373 DDENIRIAD
+373 DTENIRIANIED
-382 KEKEKEKEK
+382 EN
-391 EKDKDNTGTGSFIQT
+391 KDKDKHKDSTGSFIQT
-406 GALSSLLANNGKVT
+406 GALSSLLANNGKVN
-420 LKGKDVDI
+420 LKGNNVNI
-428 SGNIKIN
+428 SGRIHID
-435 SFRDSDSLLKLTN
+435 SFKGTDSLLKLTN
-448 KGHIKINHA
+448 KGHININNA
-457 DINSKGRLFFITSL
+457 DIHSTGRLFFITSL
-471 QNEEDFQSNITIT
+471 QNDVDFKSNITIT
-484 DSKINLGNGA
+484 NSKINLGNGA
-494 MGLGRSVNESDYDN
+494 MGLGRSLNKDDCDS
-508 PYQKTEGS
+508 QRWCRTETS
-516 QRKKFNVNM
+516 QRKKFDVDMRNV
-525 SNVEFNQVDD
+525 VFDQVDD
-535 VILAGG
+535 VVVAGG
-541 FEKVNLDKIVAT
+541 FKKVNLDNIVAT

-561 GGVSRNR
+561 GGVSRNNSR
-568 TNGEP
+568 
-573 WKYEYGVL
+573 YEYGVL
-581 DLDKRTQLSEL
+581 DLDKRTLLSEL
-592 DQGRRRWGYYYD
+592 DQRRRRWKYYND
-604 LELDMNRAYL
+604 LDLDMNKAYWH
-614 YRFDL
+614 RFDM
-619 FAAKNT
+619 FATKNT
-625 RRSTI
+625 GRSTI

-639 SNINLKNG
+639 SKINLKNG

-673 DTLAQ
+673 DISTQ
-678 TNRLGMNGKVSMINS
+678 INRLGMNGKVSMVNS
-693 HIKIVGDEKEGISPT
+693 HIKIVGDEKSDISAKAP
-708 GTYATMFLIGELI
+708 YATMFLIGELI

-734 YTFKTDGNTKIAGKY
+734 YTFRTDGDTKIAGKN
-749 SKEDLKITAINTG
+749 SKDDLKITAINTG
-762 GRAAEE
+762 GRTGKE
-768 VLINGAL
+768 VIINGAP
-775 GSADNDANIANMAF
+775 GSIDNDANIANMAF
-789 TIGDSANTK
+789 TIGDNANTK

-813 GTAYLSSKDVEIEVK
+813 GTAYLSSKGVEIEVK
-828 PNSNFTFFELPRE
+828 SNSNFTFFELPRE
-841 KNLNQTKINGAST
+841 KNFNQTKINGDST

>member
-22 STPDF
+22 STPDL
-27 PQQGLPQEDTVVFGN
+27 PQQGLPQQDRVVVGEAS
-42 VTIDKTTADKMTIT
+42 VSTAGHKMTIDQKT
-56 QSSPTTQINWKSFDI
+56 STTQIDWKSFDI
-71 GQNKE
+71 GKDKE
-76 VEFKQPSAN
+76 VEFKQPNAN
-85 SVAYNRVT
+85 SVAYNRVI

-104 TANGKVY
+104 KANGKVY

-126 NVAGLLATTKDL
+126 NVAGLFATTKDL
-138 EKISENGN
+138 ERISENGN
-146 SNTNKFTRKLKDR
+146 SNQFTRKAKNGQLPKEGEVLKD
-159 QVVTEGQVVKEGQ
+159 GQVVKEGQ

-177 KIKAK
+177 EITAK

-190 EVINK
+190 EVINEGK
-195 GEIDVE
+195 ID
-201 KNAAKNGEVY
+201 ATNGKVY
-211 LSSDY
+211 LSSGY
-216 NFTFTLPDS
+216 NFTFTLSDS

-230 LEDNTVRG
+230 LEDNTVQS

-253 SAKGRNQALD
+253 SAKGRNQVLD

-274 TKVSNRNGKVVLS
+274 TKVSSKNGKVVLS

-335 NFKGK
+335 NFTGK

-350 EENREY
+350 EDSTKHY
-356 YDDEHKK
+356 KDEFKK
-363 LKTEVNIDVP
+363 LDTEVNIDVP
-373 DDENIRIAD
+373 DTENIRIAD
-382 KEKEKEKEK
+382 QN
-391 EKDKDNTGTGSFIQT
+391 KDNTGTGSFIQT
-406 GALSSLLANNGKVT
+406 GALSSLLANNGKVN
-420 LKGKDVDI
+420 LKGKDVNI
-428 SGNIKIN
+428 SGHININ
-435 SFRDSDSLLKLTN
+435 SFRGSDSLLKLTN
-448 KGHIKINHA
+448 QGHININHA
-457 DINSKGRLFFITSL
+457 DIHSTGRLFFITSL
-471 QNEEDFQSNITIT
+471 QNKEDFQSNITIT

-508 PYQKTEGS
+508 KYQKTEGS
-516 QRKKFNVNM
+516 QRKKFNVEM
-525 SNVEFNQVDD
+525 RNVVFDQVDD

-541 FEKVNLDKIVAT
+541 FEKVNLDNIVAT
-553 GKTNFYID
+553 GQTNFYID

-630 KDTEINISN
+630 KGTEINISN

-693 HIKIVGDEKEGISPT
+693 HIKIVGDEKSGISPT

-734 YTFKTDGNTKIAGKY
+734 YTFKTDGDTKIAGKN

-841 KNLNQTKINGAST
+841 KNLNQTKINGDST

-873 SNLSAEQLNVTDASE
+873 SNLSAEQLNVTDSSE

>member
-22 STPDF
+22 STRDL
-27 PQQGLPQEDTVVFGN
+27 PQEGLPQNHKVVVGEADFSQ
-42 VTIDKTTADKMTIT
+42 TADKMTIT
-56 QSSPTTQINWKSFDI
+56 QKKPTTQIEWHSFDI
-71 GQNKE
+71 GKNKE
-76 VEFKQPSAN
+76 VEFIQPSEHA
-85 SVAYNRVT
+85 VAYNRVI

-104 TANGKVY
+104 KANGKVY
-111 LANPNGVIITKGAEI
+111 LANPNGVIITKEAEI
-126 NVAGLLATTKDL
+126 NVAGLFATTKDL
-138 EKISENGN
+138 EQISEKGNGN
-146 SNTNKFTRKLKDR
+146 SNSYQFTRKTK
-159 QVVTEGQVVKEGQ
+159 EGQVVKNQ
-172 VINEG
+172 G

-190 EVINK
+190 EVINE
-195 GEIDVE
+195 GEID
-201 KNAAKNGEVY
+201 ATNGKVY
-211 LSSDY
+211 LSSGY
-216 NFTFTLPDS
+216 NFTFTLSDS

-230 LEDNTVRG
+230 LEDNTVQG

-253 SAKGRNQALD
+253 SAKGRNQVLD

-287 AGNVELNNKSDI
+287 ADDVQLNNESNI

-312 NKELEDNIKI
+312 NNELQNKIKI
-322 TSQTGSKVTSPKI
+322 TSQTGSKVTSPEI

-340 SVNIKGDFGR
+340 SVNINGNFGR
-350 EENREY
+350 DDSKAHYN
-356 YDDEHKK
+356 DEHKT

-373 DDENIRIAD
+373 DNENIRIAD
-382 KEKEKEKEK
+382 IE
-391 EKDKDNTGTGSFIQT
+391 DKDSTDSFIQT
-406 GALSSLLANNGKVT
+406 DALSSLLANNGKVN
-420 LKGKDVDI
+420 LKGKDVNI
-428 SGNIKIN
+428 SGHININ
-435 SFRDSDSLLKLTN
+435 SFRGTDSLLKLTN
-448 KGHIKINHA
+448 QGHIKINHA
-457 DINSKGRLFFITSL
+457 DINSTGRLFFITSL
-471 QNEEDFQSNITIT
+471 QNKEDFQSNITIT

-494 MGLGRSVNESDYDN
+494 MGLGRSADPNDYDN
-508 PYQKTEGS
+508 RWQKTERS
-516 QRKKFNVNM
+516 QRKKFNVDM
-525 SNVEFNQVDD
+525 RNVVFDQVDD
-535 VILAGG
+535 VVVAGG
-541 FEKVNLDKIVAT
+541 FAKVNLDKIVAT

-568 TNGEP
+568 NGVSS
-573 WKYEYGVL
+573 KYEYGVL
-581 DLDKRTQLSEL
+581 DLDERTQLSSL
-592 DQGRRRWGYYYD
+592 DQRKRRWKYYYNLD
-604 LELDMNRAYL
+604 LDMNRAYWH
-614 YRFDL
+614 RFDM
-619 FAAKNT
+619 FASKNT
-625 RRSTI
+625 GRSTI

-665 TFDKDNSQ
+665 TFDKDNSEDISSQ
-673 DTLAQ
+673 I
-678 TNRLGMNGKVSMINS
+678 NRLGMNGKVSMVNS
-693 HIKIVGDEKEGISPT
+693 HIKIVGDEKSDISAKAP
-708 GTYATMFLIGELI
+708 YATMFLIGELI

-734 YTFKTDGNTKIAGKY
+734 YTFRTDGDTKIAGKN
-749 SKEDLKITAINTG
+749 SKDDLKITAINTG
-762 GRAAEE
+762 GRTGKE
-768 VLINGAL
+768 VIINGAP
-775 GSADNDANIANMAF
+775 GSIDNDANIANMAF
-789 TIGDSANTK
+789 TIGDNANTK

-813 GTAYLSSKDVEIEVK
+813 GTAYLSSKGVEIEVK
-828 PNSNFTFFELPRE
+828 SNSNFTFFELPRE
-841 KNLNQTKINGAST
+841 KNFNQTKINGDST

-873 SNLSAEQLNVTDASE
+873 SNLSAEQLNVTDSSE

>member
-22 STPDF
+22 SAPD
-27 PQQGLPQEDTVVFGN
+27 LPQDSKVVVGQANVSTAGN
-42 VTIDKTTADKMTIT
+42 KMTIDQKT
-56 QSSPTTQINWKSFDI
+56 STTQINWKSFDI
-71 GQNKE
+71 GKDKE
-76 VEFKQPSAN
+76 VIFQQPSTDA
-85 SVAYNRVT
+85 VAYNRVT

-138 EKISENGN
+138 ENISENI
-146 SNTNKFTRKLKDR
+146 NKFTRKA
-159 QVVTEGQVVKEGQ
+159 KEGK

-177 KIKAK
+177 EIKAK

-201 KNAAKNGEVY
+201 KNAVKNGEVY
-211 LSSDY
+211 LSSSD
-216 NFTFTLPDS
+216 NFTFTLSDS

-230 LEDNTVRG
+230 LEDNTVQG

-253 SAKGRNQALD
+253 SAKGRKQALD

-274 TKVSNRNGKVVLS
+274 TKVSNKNGKVVLS

-299 KGEIVTFG
+299 KGEVVSFV

-312 NKELEDNIKI
+312 NNELKDNIKI
-322 TSQTGSKVTSPKI
+322 TSKTGSKVTSPKI
-335 NFKGK
+335 NFTGK

-350 EENREY
+350 DDGTKHYE
-356 YDDEHKK
+356 DEHKR

-373 DDENIRIAD
+373 NTENIRIAD
-382 KEKEKEKEK
+382 KEKEKEK
-391 EKDKDNTGTGSFIQT
+391 DKTGTGTSSFIQT
-406 GALSSLLANNGKVT
+406 DALSSLLANNGKVT
-420 LKGKDVDI
+420 LKGKDVNI

-435 SFRDSDSLLKLTN
+435 SFRGTDSLLKLTN
-448 KGHIKINHA
+448 QGHIKINNA
-457 DINSKGRLFFITSL
+457 DIHSTGRLFFITSL
-471 QNEEDFQSNITIT
+471 QNEEDFKSDITIT

-494 MGLGRSVNESDYDN
+494 MGLGRSADPEDYDN
-508 PYQKTEGS
+508 KYQKTERS
-516 QRKKFNVNM
+516 QRKKFNVHM
-525 SNVEFNQVDD
+525 RNVVFDQVDD
-535 VILAGG
+535 VVVAGG
-541 FEKVNLDKIVAT
+541 FQKVNLDNIVAT

-568 TNGEP
+568 NGKSS
-573 WKYEYGVL
+573 KYEYGVL
-581 DLDKRTQLSEL
+581 DLDERTQLSSL
-592 DQGRRRWGYYYD
+592 DQRKRRWKYYYNLD
-604 LELDMNRAYL
+604 LDMNRAYWH
-614 YRFDL
+614 RFDM
-619 FAAKNT
+619 FASKNT
-625 RRSTI
+625 GRSTI
-630 KDTEINISN
+630 KGTEINISN

-647 FVHLLAEKIKLDN
+647 FVHLLAEKINLDK

-665 TFDKDNSQ
+665 TFDKDNSEDISSQ
-673 DTLAQ
+673 I
-678 TNRLGMNGKVSMINS
+678 NRLGMNGKVSMVNS
-693 HIKIVGDEKEGISPT
+693 HIKIVGDEKSDISAKAP
-708 GTYATMFLIGELI
+708 YATMFLIGELI

-734 YTFKTDGNTKIAGKY
+734 YTFRTDGDTKIAGKN
-749 SKEDLKITAINTG
+749 SKDDLKITAINTG
-762 GRAAEE
+762 GRTGKE
-768 VLINGAL
+768 VIINGAP
-775 GSADNDANIANMAF
+775 GSIDNDANIANMAF
-789 TIGDSANTK
+789 TIGDNANTK

-813 GTAYLSSKDVEIEVK
+813 GTAYLSSKGVEIEVK
-828 PNSNFTFFELPRE
+828 SNSNFTFFELPRE
-841 KNLNQTKINGAST
+841 KNFNQTKINGDST

-873 SNLSAEQLNVTDASE
+873 SNLSAEQLNVTDSSE

>member
-11 ILTTYTGATYA
+11 ILTTYTGAAYA
-22 STPDF
+22 SAQDL
-27 PQQGLPQEDTVVFGN
+27 PQEGLPQKDKVVVGKATFS
-42 VTIDKTTADKMTIT
+42 TTENKMTIKQET
-56 QSSPTTQINWKSFDI
+56 PTTQIDWHSFDI
-71 GQNKE
+71 GKNKE
-76 VEFKQPSAN
+76 VEFEQPTTN

-111 LANPNGVIITKGAEI
+111 LANPNGVIITQGAQI
-126 NVAGLLATTKDL
+126 NVAGLFATTKDL

-146 SNTNKFTRKLKDR
+146 GNGNGNKFTRKAK
-159 QVVTEGQVVKEGQ
+159 EGKVLTEGQ

-177 KIKAK
+177 KIEAK

-195 GEIDVE
+195 GDI
-201 KNAAKNGEVY
+201 NATNGKVY

-216 NFTFTLPDS
+216 NFTFTLLPDS

-230 LEDNTVRG
+230 LEDNAVRG
-238 IVKNEGSIKA
+238 IVKNEGIIKA
-248 GEITL
+248 GDITL
-253 SAKGRNQALD
+253 NAKGRNQALD
-263 SLVMNNGVLEA
+263 SLVVNNGVLEA

-299 KGEIVTFG
+299 KGESEVAF
-307 ADVTS
+307 TS
-312 NKELEDNIKI
+312 NNDKNIKI

-335 NFKGK
+335 DFKGK
-340 SVNIKGDFGR
+340 SVNINGDFGR
-350 EENREY
+350 EDSGKHY
-356 YDDEHKK
+356 KDEFKK
-363 LKTEVNIDVP
+363 LDTEVNIDVP
-373 DDENIRIAD
+373 DTENIRIAD
-382 KEKEKEKEK
+382 VEDKDKHK
-391 EKDKDNTGTGSFIQT
+391 EKDKTDTGSFIQT
-406 GALSSLLANNGKVT
+406 DALSSLLANNGKVT
-420 LKGKDVDI
+420 LKGKDVNI
-428 SGNIKIN
+428 SGRIHID
-435 SFRDSDSLLKLTN
+435 SFRGSDSLLKLTN
-448 KGHIKINHA
+448 QGHININNA
-457 DINSKGRLFFITSL
+457 DIHSKGRLFFITSL
-471 QNEEDFQSNITIT
+471 QNEKDFQSNITIT

-494 MGLGRSVNESDYDN
+494 MGLGRSVNKDDCDNRWCRTES
-508 PYQKTEGS
+508 P

-525 SNVEFNQVDD
+525 RNVVFNQVDE

-553 GKTNFYID
+553 GQTNFYID
-561 GGVSRNR
+561 GGVSRN
-568 TNGEP
+568 T
-573 WKYEYGVL
+573 KYEYGVL
-581 DLDKRTQLSEL
+581 NLDERTQLSDL
-592 DQGRRRWGYYYD
+592 DQRRRRWKYYND
-604 LELDMNRAYL
+604 LDLDMKKAYL
-614 YRFDL
+614 DRFDL
-619 FAAKNT
+619 FATKNT
-625 RRSTI
+625 GRSTI

-647 FVHLLAEKIKLDN
+647 FVHLLAENIKLYN
-660 SKIDI
+660 SKVDI

-678 TNRLGMNGKVSMINS
+678 TNRLGMNGKVSMVNS

-734 YTFKTDGNTKIAGKY
+734 YTFKTDGDTKIAGKN

-813 GTAYLSSKDVEIEVK
+813 GTAYLSSKDVEIDVK

-841 KNLNQTKINGAST
+841 KNLNQTKIKGDST

>member
-22 STPDF
+22 STPD
-27 PQQGLPQEDTVVFGN
+27 LPQGSNVVVGQATVSTTGN
-42 VTIDKTTADKMTIT
+42 KMTIN
-56 QSSPTTQINWKSFDI
+56 QSSHTTQIEWHSFDI
-71 GQNKE
+71 GKDKE
-76 VEFKQPSAN
+76 VEFKQPGEN

-104 TANGKVY
+104 KANGKVY

-126 NVAGLLATTKDL
+126 NVAGLFATTKDL
-138 EKISENGN
+138 ERISENGN
-146 SNTNKFTRKLKDR
+146 GNSNQFTRKAKDGQLPKDRLVLKD
-159 QVVTEGQVVKEGQ
+159 GQVIKEGQ
-172 VINEG
+172 VLNQGE
-177 KIKAK
+177 IKAK

-190 EVINK
+190 EVINE
-195 GEIDVE
+195 GNINVE
-201 KNAAKNGEVY
+201 KNSTNNGKVY
-211 LSSDY
+211 LSSGY

-230 LEDNTVRG
+230 LEDNAVQG

-274 TKVSNRNGKVVLS
+274 TKVSNKNGKVVLS
-287 AGNVELNNKSDI
+287 ADDVQLNNKSDI
-299 KGEIVTFG
+299 KGESEVAF
-307 ADVTS
+307 TS
-312 NKELEDNIKI
+312 NNDKNIKI

-335 NFKGK
+335 DFKGK
-340 SVNIKGDFGR
+340 SVNIKGNFGR
-350 EENREY
+350 EDNREY
-356 YDDEHKK
+356 YNEEHKK

-373 DDENIRIAD
+373 NTENIRIAD
-382 KEKEKEKEK
+382 QDK

-435 SFRDSDSLLKLTN
+435 SFRDTDSLLKLTN
-448 KGHIKINHA
+448 QGHININNA
-457 DINSKGRLFFITSL
+457 DIHSKGRLFVVTSL
-471 QNEEDFQSNITIT
+471 QNKEDFKSDIKIT

-494 MGLGRSVNESDYDN
+494 IGLGRSADPKDYDN
-508 PYQKTEGS
+508 RWQKTEGS
-516 QRKKFNVNM
+516 QRKKFNVDM
-525 SNVEFNQVDD
+525 RNVVFNQVDE

-553 GKTNFYID
+553 GQTNFYID

-568 TNGEP
+568 K
-573 WKYEYGVL
+573 KYEYGVL
-581 DLDKRTQLSEL
+581 DLDNRTLLSDL
-592 DQGRRRWGYYYD
+592 DQRRRRWKYYD
-604 LELDMNRAYL
+604 DLDLDMKKAYL
-614 YRFDL
+614 DRFDL

-625 RRSTI
+625 KRSTI
-630 KDTEINISN
+630 KGTEINISN

-647 FVHLLAEKIKLDN
+647 FMHLLAENIKLYN
-660 SKIDI
+660 SKVDI

-678 TNRLGMNGKVSMINS
+678 TNRLGMNGKVSMVNS

-734 YTFKTDGNTKIAGKY
+734 YTFKTDGDTKIAGKN

-813 GTAYLSSKDVEIEVK
+813 GTAYLSSKDVEIEVN

-873 SNLSAEQLNVTDASE
+873 SNLSAEQLNVTDSSE

-936 AEQ
+936 TEQ

>member
-22 STPDF
+22 ST
-27 PQQGLPQEDTVVFGN
+27 QGLPQEGLPQHHETVSGTAT
-42 VTIDKTTADKMTIT
+42 VTTIADKMTIKT
-56 QSSPTTQINWKSFDI
+56 SDKVQIDWKSFDI
-71 GQNKE
+71 GKDKE
-76 VEFKQPSAN
+76 VKFEQPDSN
-85 SVAYNRVT
+85 SVAYNRVI

-111 LANPNGVIITKGAEI
+111 LANPNGVIITKEAEI
-126 NVAGLLATTKDL
+126 NVAGLFATTKDL
-138 EKISENGN
+138 ERISENGN
-146 SNTNKFTRKLKDR
+146 TNQFTRKAKNG
-159 QVVTEGQVVKEGQ
+159 QVPKEGQVVKEGQ

-177 KIKAK
+177 NITAQ

-195 GEIDVE
+195 GKID
-201 KNAAKNGEVY
+201 ATNGKVY
-211 LSSDY
+211 LSSGY

-225 GISVA
+225 SISVA
-230 LEDNTVRG
+230 LEDNAAQG

-253 SAKGRNQALD
+253 SAKGRKEALD

-274 TKVSNRNGKVVLS
+274 TQVSNRNGKVVLS
-287 AGNVELNNKSDI
+287 ADEIKLNDKSDI
-299 KGEIVTFG
+299 KGEVVSFV

-312 NKELEDNIKI
+312 NNEPKNKIKI
-322 TSQTGSKVTSPKI
+322 TSQTGSKVTSPEI

-340 SVNIKGDFGR
+340 SVNINGNFGR
-350 EENREY
+350 ENNTKHY
-356 YDDEHKK
+356 NDEHKR

-373 DDENIRIAD
+373 NTENIRIA
-382 KEKEKEKEK
+382 EKEKEK
-391 EKDKDNTGTGSFIQT
+391 EKDKTGTGSFIQT
-406 GALSSLLANNGKVT
+406 DALSSLLANNGKVT
-420 LKGKDVDI
+420 LKGKDVNI
-428 SGNIKIN
+428 SGRIHID
-435 SFRDSDSLLKLTN
+435 SFKGTDSLLKLTN
-448 KGHIKINHA
+448 QGHININHA
-457 DINSKGRLFFITSL
+457 DIHSTGRLFFITSL
-471 QNEEDFQSNITIT
+471 QNKEDFKSDITIT

-494 MGLGRSVNESDYDN
+494 MGLGRSLDKKDCDGRWCRTES
-508 PYQKTEGS
+508 S
-516 QRKKFNVNM
+516 QRKKFDVKMRNV
-525 SNVEFNQVDD
+525 VFDQVDD
-535 VILAGG
+535 VVVAGG
-541 FEKVNLDKIVAT
+541 FKEVNLDHIVAT
-553 GKTNFYID
+553 GQTNFYID
-561 GGVSRNR
+561 GGVSRNNSR
-568 TNGEP
+568 
-573 WKYEYGVL
+573 YEYGVL
-581 DLDKRTQLSEL
+581 DLDKRTLLSDL
-592 DQGRRRWGYYYD
+592 DQRRRRWKYYD
-604 LELDMNRAYL
+604 NLDLDMNKAYWH
-614 YRFDL
+614 RFDM
-619 FAAKNT
+619 FASKNT
-625 RRSTI
+625 GRAAI

-639 SNINLKNG
+639 SKINLKNG

-673 DTLAQ
+673 DISTQ
-678 TNRLGMNGKVSMINS
+678 INRLGMNGKVSMVNS
-693 HIKIVGDEKEGISPT
+693 HIKIVGDEKSDISAKAP
-708 GTYATMFLIGELI
+708 YATMFLIGELI

-734 YTFKTDGNTKIAGKY
+734 YTFRTDGDTKIAGKN
-749 SKEDLKITAINTG
+749 SKDDLKITAINTG
-762 GRAAEE
+762 GRTGKE
-768 VLINGAL
+768 VIINGAP
-775 GSADNDANIANMAF
+775 GSIDNDANIANMAF
-789 TIGDSANTK
+789 TIGDNANTK

-813 GTAYLSSKDVEIEVK
+813 GTAYLSSKGVEIEVK
-828 PNSNFTFFELPRE
+828 SNSNFTFFELPRE
-841 KNLNQTKINGAST
+841 KNFNQTKINGDST

>member
-11 ILTTYTGATYA
+11 ILTTCSGAAYA
-22 STPDF
+22 STPD
-27 PQQGLPQEDTVVFGN
+27 LPQKDKVVVGEADVSTIGN
-42 VTIDKTTADKMTIT
+42 KMTIDQKT
-56 QSSPTTQINWKSFDI
+56 STTQIDWHSFDI
-71 GQNKE
+71 GKDKE
-76 VEFKQPSAN
+76 VEFKQPDAN

-111 LANPNGVIITKGAEI
+111 LANPNGVIITQGAEI
-126 NVAGLLATTKDL
+126 NVAGLFATTKDL
-138 EKISENGN
+138 EQISEKGNGN
-146 SNTNKFTRKLKDR
+146 SNSYQFTRKTK
-159 QVVTEGQVVKEGQ
+159 EGQVVKNQ
-172 VINEG
+172 G

-190 EVINK
+190 EVINE
-195 GEIDVE
+195 GEID
-201 KNAAKNGEVY
+201 ATNGKVY
-211 LSSDY
+211 LSSGY
-216 NFTFTLPDS
+216 NFTFTLSDS

-230 LEDNTVRG
+230 LEDNAVRG
-238 IVKNEGSIKA
+238 IVKNEGIIKA
-248 GEITL
+248 EDITL
-253 SAKGRNQALD
+253 NAKGRKEALD

-274 TKVSNRNGKVVLS
+274 TKVSKKNGKVVLS
-287 AGNVELNNKSDI
+287 ADNVELNNESNI
-299 KGEIVTFG
+299 KGEIVTFV

-312 NKELEDNIKI
+312 NNELQNKIKI
-322 TSQTGSKVTSPKI
+322 TSKTGSKVTSPKI
-335 NFKGK
+335 DFKGK

-350 EENREY
+350 ENSETHY
-356 YDDEHKK
+356 KDEFKT
-363 LKTEVNIDVP
+363 LNTEVNIDVP
-373 DDENIRIAD
+373 DTENIRIAD
-382 KEKEKEKEK
+382 QD
-391 EKDKDNTGTGSFIQT
+391 KDKTGTGTDSFIQT
-406 GALSSLLANNGKVT
+406 EALSSLLANNGKVT
-420 LKGKDVDI
+420 LKGKDVNI
-428 SGNIKIN
+428 SGNININ
-435 SFRDSDSLLKLTN
+435 SFKGTDSLLKLTN
-448 KGHIKINHA
+448 KGHIDINHA

-471 QNEEDFQSNITIT
+471 QNEEDFKSDITIT

-494 MGLGRSVNESDYDN
+494 MGLGRSVNEEDYDN
-508 PYQKTEGS
+508 KWQKTEGS
-516 QRKKFNVNM
+516 QRKKFDVKM
-525 SNVEFNQVDD
+525 SNVVFDQVDD

-561 GGVSRNR
+561 GGVSRNGR
-568 TNGEP
+568 
-573 WKYEYGVL
+573 KYEYGVL

-592 DQGRRRWGYYYD
+592 DQGRRRWGYYRD
-604 LELDMNRAYL
+604 LDLDMNRAYL

-625 RRSTI
+625 KRSTI
-630 KDTEINISN
+630 KGTEINISN

-647 FVHLLAEKIKLDN
+647 FMHLLAENIKLYN
-660 SKIDI
+660 SKVDI

-678 TNRLGMNGKVSMINS
+678 TNRLGMNGKVSMVNS

-734 YTFKTDGNTKIAGKY
+734 YTFKTDGDTKIAGKY

-813 GTAYLSSKDVEIEVK
+813 GTAYLSSKDVEIDVK
-828 PNSNFTFFELPRE
+828 PNSDFTFFELPRE

-913 NGCEEQ
+913 KGCEEQ

>member
-11 ILTTYTGATYA
+11 ILTTYTGAAYA
-22 STPDF
+22 SAQD
-27 PQQGLPQEDTVVFGN
+27 LPQKDKVVVGQADFSQ
-42 VTIDKTTADKMTIT
+42 TADKMTIKT
-56 QSSPTTQINWKSFDI
+56 SDKVQIDWKSFDI
-71 GQNKE
+71 GKKKE
-76 VEFKQPSAN
+76 VEFIQPNSN
-85 SVAYNRVT
+85 SVAYNRVI

-111 LANPNGVIITKGAEI
+111 LANPNGVIITKEAEI

-138 EKISENGN
+138 EKISESGNGN
-146 SNTNKFTRKLKDR
+146 SYQFTRKTKNGQVVKDR
-159 QVVTEGQVVKEGQ
+159 QVLKDGQELKEGQ

-177 KIKAK
+177 EITAK

-190 EVINK
+190 EVINEGK
-195 GEIDVE
+195 I
-201 KNAAKNGEVY
+201 NATNGKVY
-211 LSSDY
+211 LSSGY
-216 NFTFTLPDS
+216 NFTFTLSDS

-230 LEDNTVRG
+230 LEDNAVQG
-238 IVKNEGSIKA
+238 IVKNEGIIKA
-248 GEITL
+248 EDITL
-253 SAKGRNQALD
+253 NAKGRKQALD
-263 SLVMNNGVLEA
+263 SLVVNNGVLEA

-287 AGNVELNNKSDI
+287 ADEIKLNDKSDI
-299 KGEIVTFG
+299 KGESEVAF
-307 ADVTS
+307 TS
-312 NKELEDNIKI
+312 NNGLENNIKI

-335 NFKGK
+335 DFKGK

-350 EENREY
+350 ENNTKHYE
-356 YDDEHKK
+356 DEHKR

-373 DDENIRIAD
+373 DNENIRIAD
-382 KEKEKEKEK
+382 Q
-391 EKDKDNTGTGSFIQT
+391 DNTGTGKDSFIQT
-406 GALSSLLANNGKVT
+406 DALSSLLANNGKVT
-420 LKGKDVDI
+420 LKGKDVNI

-435 SFRDSDSLLKLTN
+435 SFKDTDSLLKLTN
-448 KGHIKINHA
+448 KGHIDINHA
-457 DINSKGRLFFITSL
+457 DIHSKGRLFFITSL
-471 QNEEDFQSNITIT
+471 QNDVDFQSNITIT

-494 MGLGRSVNESDYDN
+494 MGLGRSVNENDYGDRW
-508 PYQKTEGS
+508 KRAEKS
-516 QRKKFNVNM
+516 QRKKFNVKM

-535 VILAGG
+535 VVVAGG
-541 FEKVNLDKIVAT
+541 FKEVNLDRIVAT
-553 GKTNFYID
+553 GQTNFYID
-561 GGVSRNR
+561 GGVSRNNSR
-568 TNGEP
+568 
-573 WKYEYGVL
+573 YEYGVL
-581 DLDKRTQLSEL
+581 DLDKRTLLSDL
-592 DQGRRRWGYYYD
+592 DQRRRRWKYYD
-604 LELDMNRAYL
+604 NLDLDMNKAYWH
-614 YRFDL
+614 RFDM
-619 FAAKNT
+619 FASKNT
-625 RRSTI
+625 GRAAI
-630 KDTEINISN
+630 KGTEINISN

-673 DTLAQ
+673 DISTQ
-678 TNRLGMNGKVSMINS
+678 INRLGMNGKVSMINS
-693 HIKIVGDEKEGISPT
+693 HIKIVGDEKIDISAKAP
-708 GTYATMFLIGELI
+708 YATMFLIGELI

-734 YTFKTDGNTKIAGKY
+734 YTFRTDGDTKIAGKN
-749 SKEDLKITAINTG
+749 SKDDLKITAINTG
-762 GRAAEE
+762 GRTGKE
-768 VLINGAL
+768 VIINGAP
-775 GSADNDANIANMAF
+775 GSIDNDANIANMAF
-789 TIGDSANTK
+789 TIGDNANTK

-813 GTAYLSSKDVEIEVK
+813 GTAYLSSKGVEIEVN

-841 KNLNQTKINGAST
+841 KNFNQTKINGDST